1 MSISVLILT
10 LDEESNLPR
19 CLKSVAWSDDIVV
32 LDSFSRD
39 RTVEIAEA
47 AGARVV
53 RRRFDNWAAHQN
65 WAVRNIGF
73 RHPWVYYSDAD
84 EVVTPQLRDEALA
97 AVADVSR
104 PEVAYRIRRKD
115 MFMGRW
121 IRRSY
126 LYPTWFLRLFRPDK
140 VRWERL
146 VNPVAVPD
154 GSEGRLSEHFVHY
167 PFSKGL
173 AEWRARHLRYAKAE
187 ARETVKSVR
196 EGNVDWRGLVS
207 LGPVRRRRA
216 LKELS
221 FRLPARPLLRFVYT
235 YFLRMGFLDG
245 WPGFKYCRLMAWY
258 ERVIVGET
266 TALLER
272 EGD

>member
-32 LDSFSRD
+32 LDSFSTD

-47 AGARVV
+47 AGARVI
-53 RRRFDNWAAHQN
+53 RRRFDNWSTHQN

-73 RHPWVYYSDAD
+73 RHPWVYCSDAD
-84 EVVTPQLRDEALA
+84 EVVTPQLRDEVLA
-97 AVADVSR
+97 VVTDSSR
-104 PEVAYRIRRKD
+104 REVAYRIRRKD

-121 IRRSY
+121 IRHSC
-126 LYPTWFLRLFRPDK
+126 LYPTWFLRLFSPDK
-140 VRWERL
+140 VRWKRL
-146 VNPVAVPD
+146 VNPVGVVD
-154 GSEGRLSEHFVHY
+154 GPEGRLLEHFIHY

-173 AEWRARHLRYAKAE
+173 GEWRAKHVRYARAE
-187 ARETVKSVR
+187 AREAVKSLR
-196 EGNVDWRGLVS
+196 KGGLDRRGLFS
-207 LGPVRRRRA
+207 LDPVRRRRA

-221 FRLPARPLLRFVYT
+221 FRLPARPLLRFVYM

-245 WPGFKYCRLMAWY
+245 WPGFKYCRLMTWY
-258 ERVIVGET
+258 ERMTVKET
-266 TALLER
+266 RALLER
-272 EGD
+272 